1 MQAMDNLGLKQ
12 PNPQGVYPFSIAG
25 RLHTFRIAANVDVKK
40 STLQGILKH
49 VDEHANANPNADIYS
64 DAILGSK
71 PRSGRPQVLTE
82 RDIRQLIHHCPLSAV
97 ARRKQWYYDDP
108 DTNA

>member
-1 MQAMDNLGLKQ
+1 M
-12 PNPQGVYPFSIAG
+12 
-25 RLHTFRIAANVDVKK
+25 
-40 STLQGILKH
+40 
-49 VDEHANANPNADIYS
+49 DEHANANPNADIYS

-82 RDIRQLIHHCPLSAV
+82 RDIRQLIHHYPLSTV